1 LAATSIAKNR
11 TSANDPTDIL
21 AINKI
26 LCLSIMVNATASGL
40 SSSANDRSPKLSL
53 KSLIQRVF
61 GPVVSRIEISTPKTA
76 RLICELIPS
85 NCPFEKDVFLLGR
98 KLFHIP
104 ALCKLNPLYEEFI
117 ELRFRALVF
126 LADECGEDVTPYCQ

>member
-1 LAATSIAKNR
+1 
-11 TSANDPTDIL
+11 
-21 AINKI
+21 
-26 LCLSIMVNATASGL
+26 MVNVTASSL
-40 SSSANDRSPKLSL
+40 SSSADDHSTKMSL
-53 KSLIQRVF
+53 KNLIQKLF

-85 NCPFEKDVFLLGR
+85 QCPFERDIFLWGR

-104 ALCKLNPLYEEFI
+104 ALCKLNPLYEQFV

>member
-1 LAATSIAKNR
+1 
-11 TSANDPTDIL
+11 
-21 AINKI
+21 
-26 LCLSIMVNATASGL
+26 MVNVTASSL
-40 SSSANDRSPKLSL
+40 SSSADNHSTKVSL
-53 KSLIQRVF
+53 KKIIQKLF
-61 GPVVSRIEISTPKTA
+61 GPVLNQVEISNPKTA

-85 NCPFEKDVFLLGR
+85 QCPFERDVCLLGR

-104 ALCKLNPLYEEFI
+104 ALCKLNPLYEQFV

>member
-1 LAATSIAKNR
+1 
-11 TSANDPTDIL
+11 
-21 AINKI
+21 
-26 LCLSIMVNATASGL
+26 MVNVTASSL
-40 SSSANDRSPKLSL
+40 SSSADDRSTKMSL
-53 KSLIQRVF
+53 KNSIQKLF

-85 NCPFEKDVFLLGR
+85 QCPFERDIFLWGR

-104 ALCKLNPLYEEFI
+104 ALCKLNPLYEQFV